1 MITKGLPRRVVA
13 ALVFSVLVGTVG
25 GKAWAQ
31 TGSAQPNSVVYKVQ
45 AASGRL
51 EMTVNSSRILT
62 MDHNIPQVQVNNP
75 EVLVPT
81 ILSPTQIQISAK
93 KPGVTQVNL
102 WDEKK
107 NVYTVDVLVFRD
119 AQELA
124 MLLQT
129 QFPTSAVRV
138 IPVSDGVLISGY
150 VDQQDHVSRIIQIAQ
165 EYYPK
170 VLNNITVGGVQQ
182 VLLHVKVMEVSRT
195 KLRELGFD
203 WAQMSGSNVIRSSA
217 AGLLT
222 KATPATGTDAISIAT
237 SGSETMFLAVLDG
250 ANAFFGVLDALRHDS
265 LMKVLSEPTL
275 ITVSGRPAQFQ
286 VGGSFPILVPQ
297 SLGTVAIEY
306 KDYGTQVDF
315 VPIVLGNGYIRL
327 EVRPCVSEVDNSRS
341 ISLNGYTVPGL
352 RQRRVDTG
360 VEMQA
365 GQTLAIAGLVQT
377 RVESYRKGIP
387 WVAEVPYIGALFRK
401 VKEEAN
407 EVETLVLVTPELVD
421 AMNPCEVPPHAPGT
435 QTTSPNDWEL
445 YMKGHIEVPNC
456 RPSGGAHE
464 CGHPPIAAPM
474 ASGLQGQMPCTGAMP
489 GMMGPTPATTPMPG
503 LIDAPPEPVRTPEP
517 MGAQPAGPQ
526 AAPKIPPVQQR
537 APAAKGADATS
548 PSSRNN
554 SSNRQKQ
561 PSGATPAGKGGAMPS
576 FLGPIGYDAGQ

>member
-1 MITKGLPRRVVA
+1 MITKGLPRGLAA
-13 ALVFSVLVGTVG
+13 ALVFSLLLGAMGEPARAQTAVGT
-25 GKAWAQ
+25 
-31 TGSAQPNSVVYKVQ
+31 AQPNSVVYKVQ
-45 AASGRL
+45 SASGRL

-62 MDHNIPQVQVNNP
+62 MDYNIPQVQVNNP

-119 AQELA
+119 AQELS

-182 VLLHVKVMEVSRT
+182 VLLHLKVMEVSRT

-203 WAQMSGSNVIRSSA
+203 WAQLSGNNTIRSSA

-222 KATPATGTDAISIAT
+222 KVTPATGSNPISVTTA
-237 SGSETMFLAVLDG
+237 GSETMFLAVLDG

-275 ITVSGRPAQFQ
+275 VTVSGRPAQFQ

-327 EVRPCVSEVDNSRS
+327 EVRPSVSEVDNSRS
-341 ISLNGYTVPGL
+341 ISLNGFTVPGL

-421 AMNPCEVPPHAPGT
+421 AMNPCEVPPHSPGT

-445 YMKGHIEVPNC
+445 YMRGHIEVPNC
-456 RPSGGAHE
+456 RPSGEAHE

-474 ASGLQGQMPCTGAMP
+474 VAGGQGPSSAMP
-489 GMMGPTPATTPMPG
+489 AGNMPG
-503 LIDAPPEPVRTPEP
+503 LIEAPPEPVKTPEP
-517 MGAQPAGPQ
+517 TRGPAASPQ
-526 AAPKIPPVQQR
+526 TSPKGLP
-537 APAAKGADATS
+537 AKGAGAAS

-561 PSGATPAGKGGAMPS
+561 PSATASAGNRGAMPS

>member
-1 MITKGLPRRVVA
+1 MVTKGFSRGLVA
-13 ALVFSVLVGTVG
+13 ALILPLLLGMIGST
-25 GKAWAQ
+25 AQAQ
-31 TGSAQPNSVVYKVQ
+31 TAQTQTIQTQTDLLQRGSVIYKVRS
-45 AASGRL
+45 ANGRL

-62 MDHNIPQVQVNNP
+62 MDQNIPQVQVNNP
-75 EVLVPT
+75 EVLSPT

-107 NVYTVDVLVFRD
+107 NVYTVDVLVFAD
-119 AQELA
+119 AQELS
-124 MLLQT
+124 MLLQS
-129 QFPTSAVRV
+129 QFPNASIRV
-138 IPVSDGVLISGY
+138 IPVSSGVLISGY
-150 VDQQDHVSRIIQIAQ
+150 VDQQEHVGRMIQIAE

-182 VLLHVKVMEVSRT
+182 VLLHLKVMEVSRT

-203 WAQMSGSNVIRSSA
+203 WAQVSGSNVIRSSA
-217 AGLLT
+217 SGLLSSVSAAS
-222 KATPATGTDAISIAT
+222 ATTPVSVAT
-237 SGSETMFLAVLDG
+237 SGAETMFLAVLSGTD
-250 ANAFFGVLDALRHDS
+250 AFFGVLDALRQDN
-265 LMKVLSEPTL
+265 LMKILSEPTL

-315 VPIVLGNGYIRL
+315 VPIVLGNGYILL
-327 EVRPCVSEVDNSRS
+327 EVRPCVSEVDTSRS

-360 VEMQA
+360 VEMLA

-377 RVESYRKGIP
+377 RTESLRKGIP

-407 EVETLVLVTPELVD
+407 EVETLVLVTPQLVD
-421 AMNPCEVPPHAPGT
+421 AMNPCEVPPLGPGT

-456 RPSGGAHE
+456 NPSGGAHE
-464 CGHPPIAAPM
+464 CAHPLGVAMGP
-474 ASGLQGQMPCTGAMP
+474 GQP
-489 GMMGPTPATTPMPG
+489 GMVVPAGGSLPG
-503 LIDAPPEPVRTPEP
+503 MIDVPPEPVTTPEP
-517 MGAQPAGPQ
+517 VREQR
-526 AAPKIPPVQQR
+526 AAPRSPS
-537 APAAKGADATS
+537 TS
-548 PSSRNN
+548 PRSPSTKGTGTTNPTLRNN
-554 SSNRQKQ
+554 PPNRQKQ
-561 PSGATPAGKGGAMPS
+561 PPSTAPSGKTGAMPS